1 MNHELMMKITALM
14 PMKTIHVRGEPYLE
28 RYFVGVN
35 EHGVQ
40 DWLHRFLRSD
50 SEEHLHSHPWEAES
64 TILVGWYDDE
74 RGLSEGGT
82 FTRMIVAGETNCI
95 FENTLHRIIDAMPN
109 TWTHMRVYPGREPTW
124 FFIDADGNKKIMES
138 SPADWYLDCKPRG
151 LS

>member
-14 PMKTIHVRGEPYLE
+14 PMKTIMVRGEPYLE

-35 EHGVQ
+35 EHGAQ

-50 SEEHLHSHPWEAES
+50 SEEHLHSHPWEADS
-64 TILVGWYDDE
+64 TIICGWYEEQRLLRDKIKY
-74 RGLSEGGT
+74 ST
-82 FTRMIVAGETNCI
+82 VFVAGD
-95 FENTLHRIIDAMPN
+95 ENIISTTTVHRIVDAEPN

-124 FFIDADGNKKIMES
+124 FFIEADGNKKIMES

-151 LS
+151 LM